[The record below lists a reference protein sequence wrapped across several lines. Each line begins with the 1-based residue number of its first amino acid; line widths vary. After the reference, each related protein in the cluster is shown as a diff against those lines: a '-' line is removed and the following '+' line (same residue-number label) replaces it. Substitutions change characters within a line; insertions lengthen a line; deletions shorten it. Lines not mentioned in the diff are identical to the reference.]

1 MWGVAMIYQVE
12 NPNAVFRVD
21 IDDIMVVIK
30 AFNFVGPLKM
40 RRTAVC
46 KEVYFQNVTI
56 PLYATA
62 EQCVVGEE

>member
-1 MWGVAMIYQVE
+1 M
-12 NPNAVFRVD
+12 AVFRVD

-30 AFNFVGPLKM
+30 AFNFVGPLKILKM

-46 KEVYFQNVTI
+46 IEVYFLNVTI
-56 PLYATA
+56 PLYTTA